1 VPLGQPSSSEAFVA
15 VVEAADFG
23 QLGDLAHLGCL
34 YGSRHRRV
42 LAQGQMRS
50 RPMVIGEMEFQDP
63 VQMLLAQ
70 VNDVSRIWP

>member
-1 VPLGQPSSSEAFVA
+1 MPLGQPSSSEAFVA
-15 VVEAADFG
+15 VVEAADLG